1 MATIQVTPDI
11 LRSKASEVRN
21 LKSTHDDTMNRLKSL
36 VHDLNSV
43 WKGEAQDAFLA
54 SFDGMQSKF
63 TEFSEMLEGYA
74 KLMDTAANELEIV
87 DQNVKATVQQ
97 SFNNI

>member
-1 MATIQVTPDI
+1 MTEIKVDTNLLQT
-11 LRSKASEVRN
+11 KAEMVKRYRQQ
-21 LKSTHDDTMNRLKSL
+21 HMDTMSRLKKLIFSL
-36 VHDLNSV
+36 NET

>member
-1 MATIQVTPDI
+1 MAMIQITPDI
-11 LRSKASEVRN
+11 LMSKASEVRN

-63 TEFSEMLEGYA
+63 TDFSEMLEGYA
-74 KLMDTAANELEIV
+74 KLMDSAARELQTT
-87 DQNVKATVQQ
+87 DQQLKGQMQ
-97 SFNNI
+97 SFT